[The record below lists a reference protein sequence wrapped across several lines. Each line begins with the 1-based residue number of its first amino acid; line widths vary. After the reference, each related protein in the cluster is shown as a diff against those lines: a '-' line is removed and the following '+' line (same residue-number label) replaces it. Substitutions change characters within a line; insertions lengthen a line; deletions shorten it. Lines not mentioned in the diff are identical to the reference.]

1 MKGSYTAGTV
11 SGISVK
17 LHWTL
22 VILFV
27 WLFGLYVWRGA
38 SLSAAFT
45 GVSLVALL
53 FVCVALHELGHSF
66 AARRFGIHTR
76 DITLYPFGGIARLEG
91 RAMKPVEELWVALAG
106 PAVNLGI
113 AAALYLVASSTGIS
127 TAADII
133 LRPGGFLGT
142 LMWLNLALALFNL
155 IPAFPM
161 DGGRVLRA
169 GLATQMRYEA
179 ATQIAVFFGVVIA
192 IVFMIVGLLRFNP
205 SLVFVGLFVLLGATQ
220 ESKARP

>member
-1 MKGSYTAGTV
+1 MKGTYRAGTV
-11 SGISVK
+11 SGISVY
-17 LHWTL
+17 LHWTM

-27 WLFGLYVWRGA
+27 WLFGMYLWRGA
-38 SLSAAFT
+38 SVGAAVT

-53 FVCVALHELGHSF
+53 FACVALHELGHSL

-91 RAMKPVEELWVALAG
+91 RAMQPREELWVALAG

-113 AAALYLVASSTGIS
+113 AAALYAVASSTGIS
-127 TAADII
+127 TAADVI

-142 LMWLNLALALFNL
+142 LMWLNLALAVFNM

-169 GLATQMRYEA
+169 GLATRIRYEV
-179 ATQIAVFFGVVIA
+179 ATQIAVLFGVVIA
-192 IVFMIVGLLRFNP
+192 VVFVILGVVHLNP
-205 SLVFVGLFVLLGATQ
+205 ALVFVGVFVFFGATQ
-220 ESKARP
+220 EAKIRP